1 MNEGLLVLNYVAP
14 LLMKLVGHLWQK
26 QAAKLP
32 ESREQYKK
40 QATGEALDSMGQWL
54 LWIMVLLTITYM
66 VYHMWTVLAV
76 LVGGTVLSA
85 GFLLLAL
92 RQARRAVAEKYGDQP

>member
-1 MNEGLLVLNYVAP
+1 MSEGILVLNYVAP
-14 LLMKLVGHLWQK
+14 LLMKLLGRMMMK

-32 ESREQYKK
+32 EGRERDTK

-76 LVGGTVLSA
+76 LVGGALLSI
-85 GFLLLAL
+85 GFILLAL
-92 RQARRAVAEKYGDQP
+92 RQARRKVAEKYGDN